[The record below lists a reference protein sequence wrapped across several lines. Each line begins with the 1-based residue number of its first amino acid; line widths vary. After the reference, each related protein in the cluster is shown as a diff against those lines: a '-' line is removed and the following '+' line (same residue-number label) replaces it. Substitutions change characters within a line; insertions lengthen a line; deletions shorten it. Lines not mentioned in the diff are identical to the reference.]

1 MRILMVNKF
10 LYPNGGSETYILK
23 LGAYLEQQGHEV
35 QYFGMEHEGRCV
47 GNEAKAYTSNM
58 DFHSSSSM
66 TKIRYSLRT
75 IYSVEARRK
84 IRKVLNMFQP
94 EIVHLNNFNFQ
105 LTPSIIVE
113 IRKWESLMGKPIKII
128 YTAHDYQLVC
138 PNHLMRPAGRNVNCE
153 KCLDGSFINC
163 IKNSCIH
170 GSKAKSLVGAIEGR
184 YWGARRI
191 YKEIDTVICPSDFM
205 KSKLDKNAMLKS
217 KTVVLRNFVDIP
229 DKKRFLKKEYILYF
243 GRFSEEKGV
252 LTLLEVC
259 NTLPDIKFVFAGS
272 GPLEHKV
279 QSVSNVVNVGFQ
291 TGDKLKRLIGE
302 ALFCICPSECYE
314 NCPFSVMES
323 QMYGTPVIGADIG
336 GIPELI
342 IENVTGEL
350 FESGN
355 QDQLREKI
363 AKLWRDRELQKK
375 YSANCRKN
383 SFDDLGKYYLKLMK
397 LYHS

>member
-1 MRILMVNKF
+1 MKILMVNKF
-10 LYPNGGSETYILK
+10 LYPRGGAETYILK
-23 LGAYLEQQGHEV
+23 LGAYLRKQGHEI
-35 QYFGMEHEGRCV
+35 QYFGMEHEERCV
-47 GNEAKAYTSNM
+47 GNAAEAYTSDM
-58 DFHSSSSM
+58 DFHSGSPM
-66 TKIRYSLRT
+66 TKIKYSVRT

-84 IRKVLNMFQP
+84 IRKVLEIFQP

-113 IRKWESLMGKPIKII
+113 IRKWETLTGKPIKII

-138 PNHLMRPAGRNVNCE
+138 PNHLMRPAGRNINCE
-153 KCLDGSFINC
+153 KCLDGSFTNC

-170 GSKAKSLVGAIEGR
+170 GSRAKSLVGAIEGR
-184 YWGARRI
+184 YWETRKI
-191 YKEIDTVICPSDFM
+191 YKEIDIIICPSDFM
-205 KSKLDKNAMLKS
+205 KSKLDKNTVLKS
-217 KTVVLRNFVDIP
+217 KTVVLRNFVDKT
-229 DKKRFLKKEYILYF
+229 DKNEFLKKGYVLYL

-259 NTLPDIKFVFAGS
+259 NTLPDIKFVFAGA

-279 QSVSNVVNVGFQ
+279 QSISNVVNVGFQ
-291 TGDKLKRLIGE
+291 TGDELKRLIGE

-323 QMYGTPVIGADIG
+323 QIYGTPVIGADIG

-342 IENVTGEL
+342 IDNVTGEL

-355 QDQLREKI
+355 EDQLRTKI
-363 AKLWRDRELQKK
+363 VKLWNNRELQKN
-375 YSANCRKN
+375 YSDNCRKN
-383 SFDDLGKYYLKLMK
+383 SFDDMSNYYLKLMK